1 MTRATGIGSWPGT
14 DVREAILTTRDLL
27 LDADGLGLPYVPE
40 TPARGPGADLIG
52 RGAGL
57 LVDLHV
63 DLQPSGWRFVDR
75 PGKDAARTAALIRQ
89 DLDELAEAY
98 DGYTGPLK
106 LQVAGAWTLA
116 ASVELNRGERSVSD
130 PGATRDLLASLSEGI
145 SRYAAD
151 ARRLIPGAD
160 LVIQLD
166 EPSLPAVLQGLLP
179 NASGYGRVR
188 AVDPQVVGTGLRA
201 LVEAQSAP
209 VVIHCCHPSA
219 PIPLLRNTAAAALAL
234 DVTDATPAR
243 WESLAATIESGIG
256 LYAGALP
263 TDGTASVERGKRLVL
278 DAFETVGLAAEH
290 LDALTLTPA
299 CGLASSTVADA
310 RHTQRTA
317 VDLAR
322 DLTEE
327 ATR

>member
-1 MTRATGIGSWPGT
+1 VTRATGIGSWPGT
-14 DVREAILTTRDLL
+14 DVREAIVTTRDLL
-27 LDADGLGLPYVPE
+27 LDADGLGLPYLPE

-106 LQVAGAWTLA
+106 VQVAGPWTLA

-188 AVDPQVVGTGLRA
+188 AVTRPLRA
-201 LVEAQSAP
+201 GSRWLR
-209 VVIHCCHPSA
+209 PSSLGSGSMPA
-219 PIPLLRNTAAAALAL
+219 LSPPTARPPSNAA
-234 DVTDATPAR
+234 
-243 WESLAATIESGIG
+243 S
-256 LYAGALP
+256 
-263 TDGTASVERGKRLVL
+263 
-278 DAFETVGLAAEH
+278 
-290 LDALTLTPA
+290 
-299 CGLASSTVADA
+299 ASSWTPS
-310 RHTQRTA
+310 RLSGSPRNIS
-317 VDLAR
+317 
-322 DLTEE
+322 
-327 ATR
+327 TR